1 MLKCAVQSY
10 WEHKLGELLE
20 EKEGEGLL
28 SASNAAGAAPVFLSD
43 FIAAVEQDDIET
55 IRKIVA
61 TLHPADAADF
71 LRELPVQQRGTLLRA
86 LHAEMLS
93 AVLSYCDETLRE
105 EALHELGVEKLAS
118 AVAELDTDDAVE
130 FIDELDE
137 EDQQTLL
144 AAIPTE
150 ERIILQQTLNYPES
164 SAGRLMQ
171 RELVAVPSHWN
182 VGQTIDFLRGT
193 TDLPDDFYEIF
204 VLDAKHKPVGTI
216 PLSRLL
222 RTRRPA
228 ELKTVMLT
236 DFRKIPLQ
244 MDQEEVAFLFRK
256 YSLVSA
262 AVVSENGDLV
272 GVITV
277 DDVVQ
282 VIQEEAGEDI
292 LKLAGVSG
300 QEDFYRA
307 TFAETKARFWWLFV
321 NLFTAVLA
329 SWVISLFDGSIQK
342 IVVLAVL
349 MPIVASMGGNA
360 GTQTVT
366 VVVRA
371 LAMRQISKGMAKKVL
386 FKEGVIGLLNGLMFA
401 AVAGIVS
408 WFWYH
413 DAWISFV
420 LAAAMIVNLLAASL
434 AGTIIP
440 LALRRMGADPAI
452 ASVIFLT
459 TVTDVVGFLAFL
471 GMATAFLL

>member
-1 MLKCAVQSY
+1 LD
-10 WEHKLGELLE
+10 EPLE
-20 EKEGEGLL
+20 DISVDTIASNAGGLL
-28 SASNAAGAAPVFLSD
+28 SPALASADLT
-43 FIAAVEQDDIET
+43 IAVDNNDTET
-55 IRKIVA
+55 IRKIIA
-61 TLHPADAADF
+61 SLHPADSADF
-71 LRELPVQQRGTLLRA
+71 LRELPIQKRGVLLRA

-105 EALHELGVEKLAS
+105 EALYELGVEKLAS
-118 AVAELDTDDAVE
+118 AVAELDTDDALE
-130 FIDELDE
+130 IIDELDE
-137 EDQQTLL
+137 EDQQSIL

-150 ERIILQQTLNYPES
+150 DRIVLQQALNYPES

-171 RELVAVPSHWN
+171 RDLVAVPTHWN

-193 TDLPDDFYEIF
+193 DDLPDDFYEIF

-228 ELKTVMLT
+228 ELKAVMLT

-262 AVVSENGDLV
+262 AVVGENGELV

-282 VIQEEAGEDI
+282 VIQEEAGEDL

-386 FKEGVIGLLNGLMFA
+386 LKEGLIGLINGLMFA
-401 AVAGIVS
+401 AVAGIIS

-413 DAWISFV
+413 DAWVSFI
-420 LAAAMIVNLLAASL
+420 LGAAMIVNLVAANV
-434 AGTIIP
+434 AGTVIP
-440 LALRRMGADPAI
+440 LALRKIGADPAI

-459 TVTDVVGFLAFL
+459 TVTDVVGFFAFL